1 MNMAITSSSQIL
13 DLNTVSSALS
23 NLDVAV
29 GHLNS
34 IVAELNDAKFYV
46 NEENLLIRNENTFDQ
61 KIELQKEQA
70 NTSIATIKTLKES
83 IYNTAVDIRN
93 RQQAEYDTYVKK
105 QKEKKEAVE
114 KAAAELASN
123 YGYYYGAGGSY

>member
-1 MNMAITSSSQIL
+1 MAITSSSQIL

-23 NLDVAV
+23 NLDAAV
-29 GHLNS
+29 DHLNS

-70 NTSIATIKTLKES
+70 NTSIATIKTLKNS

-93 RQQAEYDTYVKK
+93 RQQAEYDAYVKE
-105 QKEKKEAVE
+105 QEAQ
-114 KAAAELASN
+114 KAAAEKPVKIIAAHGN
-123 YGYYYGAGGSY
+123 YSW